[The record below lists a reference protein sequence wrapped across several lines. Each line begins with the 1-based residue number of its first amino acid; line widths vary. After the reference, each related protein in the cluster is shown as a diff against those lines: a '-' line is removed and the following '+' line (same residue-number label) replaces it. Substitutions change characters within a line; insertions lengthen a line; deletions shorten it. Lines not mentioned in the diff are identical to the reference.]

1 MTKKWESRDDNSDD
15 DNGKTLVPAI
25 FFSRCSRYFRYELP
39 PTSAVEV
46 YVRRRQAEDR
56 HFGFQYQGSIEE
68 SISVPV
74 ATLKPLRGQILFSV
88 GRNLRSVR
96 IQNDKTKYGR
106 DLPVPDT

>member
-1 MTKKWESRDDNSDD
+1 MGMATTEKWESRDDNSDD
-15 DNGKTLVPAI
+15 DNGKTMVPAI
-25 FFSRCSRYFRYELP
+25 FFSRCSRYLRYDLP
-39 PTSAVEV
+39 PTSGVEV

-88 GRNLRSVR
+88 RV
-96 IQNDKTKYGR
+96 KKC
-106 DLPVPDT
+106 

>member
-1 MTKKWESRDDNSDD
+1 MGMATTEKWESRDDNSDD

-25 FFSRCSRYFRYELP
+25 FFSRCSWYFRYELP

-74 ATLKPLRGQILFSV
+74 ATLKPLRGQILSSV
-88 GRNLRSVR
+88 TGP
-96 IQNDKTKYGR
+96 K
-106 DLPVPDT
+106 P

>member
-88 GRNLRSVR
+88 AVDRVKFWRRPKPRFEYPGVR
-96 IQNDKTKYGR
+96 Q
-106 DLPVPDT
+106 DLW